1 MIVNNGTINMNGD
14 IHINCKE
21 SDTLSP
27 LEKILAAAT
36 EARAIAQN
44 IEKTPWVAA
53 SLSAE
58 KKEMEEEE
66 ARKRVEEEE
75 ARKERENRERRERL
89 RRAVRQSPPS
99 REAIVK
105 IVRELQ
111 QETGKNK
118 IKTKDIYRK
127 ICKNFKEWWDSISNP
142 TNAIRDTLQQSVLE
156 LGWIDGKSYMG
167 KGVEGTEGTVFKD
180 IKAHRNEKCIWRVGW
195 GKYTLMTPEELASL
209 KINYSS
215 DHDNEYIEITL
226 GDKVVRYQKTKSI
239 VRKIK

>member
-1 MIVNNGTINMNGD
+1 MIVNYGTINMNGD
-14 IHINCKE
+14 IHINCEQSGISALKE
-21 SDTLSP
+21 IQAAAARAAAAADD
-27 LEKILAAAT
+27 LEK
-36 EARAIAQN
+36 R
-44 IEKTPWVAA
+44 PWVAA
-53 SLSAE
+53 SLNAE
-58 KKEMEEEE
+58 KKEM
-66 ARKRVEEEE
+66 EEEE

-89 RRAVRQSPPS
+89 KRALRQLPPS
-99 REAIVK
+99 REDVVK

-118 IKTKDIYRK
+118 IKNKDIYSKVRT
-127 ICKNFKEWWDSISNP
+127 NFKEWWDSISNP
-142 TNAIRDTLQQSVLE
+142 QNAIRDTLQQSVLE

-180 IKAHRNEKCIWRVGW
+180 LKAHRNEKCIWRVGR

-226 GDKVVRYQKTKSI
+226 GDKVARYQKTKSI